1 MISLCALRLLRC
13 WHAVECGSAAKT
25 RELVFDYCLLYLF
38 SPFNVQLDRL
48 WPSDACALLPAV
60 SAHDEACAATVIV
73 PAMENVVGNNPSLTD
88 RGQAVDETRDGRRH
102 NLREDQLQIARK
114 RSLLFVG

>member
-1 MISLCALRLLRC
+1 MIGLRALRLLMC

-60 SAHDEACAATVIV
+60 SALDEACAATVIV